1 MAGRGIRRAFTGG
14 VALPL
19 PDSINRS
26 MANETPQVP
35 EDAPAAPTK
44 TKLPLLIG
52 MIAVG
57 LAVGGGT
64 GAALLGPMVAKKM
77 GKVMPIAAA
86 DSAHGGDAAAGE
98 LGTPAEGGKEG
109 AAAESAIH
117 VLDNMVLN
125 PAGSGGSR
133 YLLLTV
139 AIELGSPTAIES
151 FKARDAELRD
161 LVLSALGTKAV
172 EQLTDMTTRE
182 QFKTEIAKAV
192 DDRFGM
198 KSVKRIYFPQ
208 FVVQ

>member
-1 MAGRGIRRAFTGG
+1 
-14 VALPL
+14 
-19 PDSINRS
+19 
-26 MANETPQVP
+26 MANETPQAP

-44 TKLPLLIG
+44 AKLPLLIG
-52 MIAVG
+52 MVAVG

-77 GKVMPIAAA
+77 GKVTPIVAAA
-86 DSAHGGDAAAGE
+86 DSAHGGAAAEGE
-98 LGTPAEGGKEG
+98 HAAPAAGGKEG
-109 AAAESAIH
+109 AAAEAVIH

-139 AIELGSPTAIES
+139 AIEVGSPTAIES

-161 LVLSALGTKAV
+161 IVLTTLGTKPV
-172 EQLTDMTTRE
+172 EQLTDMATRE
-182 QFKTEIAKAV
+182 QFKVEIMKAV
-192 DDRFGM
+192 DERFGK